1 MDGLPPAPPA
11 PPEPPPAVRQSAR
24 PGALEP
30 DAVGSDAAATPG
42 LLRRDV
48 LRAGTALQLL
58 SCVPGGLDRTMAM
71 AREPAGETRGRVTEA
86 AVDSAR
92 LG

>member
-11 PPEPPPAVRQSAR
+11 SPEPPPASRHSAR
-24 PGALEP
+24 PGAIEP
-30 DAVGSDAAATPG
+30 DAVESDAAATPG

-48 LRAGTALQLL
+48 LRAGAALQLL

-71 AREPAGETRGRVTEA
+71 AREPAAEARGAATEA

-92 LG
+92 MG